1 MTARVSTLVLVAL
14 AAGCSL
20 GAGSRAHATT
30 AKNAAAPR
38 PCPAADLSTV
48 VQLVNDTRRRAGLRM
63 LGSDTQLARFAQS
76 RSAAMVAQNRL
87 SHRGWERGLRKAGL
101 VDDALGEN
109 VAYNY
114 ATADAVM
121 AGWMRSPG
129 HRANILTRT
138 FKRIG
143 VGCVIDQHG
152 HRWWTQD
159 FAG

>member
-1 MTARVSTLVLVAL
+1 MTVRLSTLVLAAL

-20 GAGSRAHATT
+20 GGGYRAHATP
-30 AKNAAAPR
+30 AALAAR
-38 PCPAADLSTV
+38 HRSCPAADTSAV
-48 VQLVNDTRRRAGLRM
+48 VQLVNDVRRRAGLRL
-63 LGSDTQLARFAQS
+63 LGSDPRLAHFAAS
-76 RSAAMVAQNRL
+76 RSATMADERRL
-87 SHRGWERGLRKAGL
+87 SHSGWESGLRKAGL

-114 ATADAVM
+114 DTPAAVM
-121 AGWMRSPG
+121 QGWMRSPG
-129 HRANILTRT
+129 HRANILRPV

-143 VGCVIDQHG
+143 VGCVIDERG

>member
-1 MTARVSTLVLVAL
+1 MTARVGTLVLVAL

-20 GAGSRAHATT
+20 GTGSRAHATS
-30 AKNAAAPR
+30 AAIAGGQR

-48 VQLVNDTRRRAGLRM
+48 VQLVNDTRRGVGLRM
-63 LGSDTQLARFAQS
+63 LGYDTHLARFAQS
-76 RSAAMVAQNRL
+76 RSTAMVAENRL
-87 SHRGWERGLRKAGL
+87 SHRGWERGLRSAGL

-143 VGCVIDQHG
+143 VGCVIDPRG

>member
-14 AAGCSL
+14 AAGCNL
-20 GAGSRAHATT
+20 GTGSRADATT
-30 AKNAAAPR
+30 AAIAGGHR
-38 PCPAADLSTV
+38 PCPAADRSTV
-48 VQLVNDTRRRAGLRM
+48 AQLVNDRRRRAGLRM
-63 LGSDTQLARFAQS
+63 LGSDTHLARFAQT
-76 RSAAMVAQNRL
+76 RSAAMAAENRL
-87 SHRGWERGLRKAGL
+87 SHRGWERGLRTAGL

-114 ATADAVM
+114 ASANAVM
-121 AGWMRSPG
+121 QGWMRSPG
-129 HRANILTRT
+129 HRANILHRT

-143 VGCVIDQHG
+143 VGCVIDQYG